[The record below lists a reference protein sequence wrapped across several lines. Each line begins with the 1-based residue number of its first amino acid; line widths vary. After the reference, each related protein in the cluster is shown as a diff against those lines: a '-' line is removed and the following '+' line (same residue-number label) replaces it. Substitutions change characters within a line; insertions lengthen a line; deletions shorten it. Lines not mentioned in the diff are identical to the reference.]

1 MAYNRSRRGYN
12 SNRGNRQ
19 QQQRPVSFACPRKFY
34 SLCSHRLGEGVGLVG
49 IFDKLNPEDNIEQGN
64 IELLCLEKLHDI
76 IADIPDNNE
85 ETLNTKVRIFVPDM
99 LSYLI
104 NGDVA
109 DFMQNGVRIN
119 GDEIDEDLLELI
131 DSVDTMLREKSRNV
145 NIRLYQYQ
153 PNDLKS
159 ESQDWFQELVDSYL
173 NGLANAN
180 NSTAKTESKRK
191 SLEDQLAEALANNDM
206 PKAEMIMEFQRQQV
220 ALSKSQNAAS
230 SDAEEEAQA

>member
-19 QQQRPVSFACPRKFY
+19 QQKAVSFACPRKFY

-64 IELLCLEKLHDI
+64 IELLCLEKLHGILVDV
-76 IADIPDNNE
+76 PDNKE
-85 ETLNTKVRIFVPDM
+85 EMLNTKVRVFVPDM

-119 GDEIDEDLLELI
+119 GDEIDKDLLDLI
-131 DSVDTMLREKSRNV
+131 DDIDTMLREKSRNV

-153 PNDLKS
+153 PNDLKT
-159 ESQDWFQELVDSYL
+159 ESQDWFQGLVDNYL
-173 NGLANAN
+173 NGLASAN
-180 NSTAKTESKRK
+180 NSTKTENKAK
-191 SLEDQLAEALANNDM
+191 SLEEQLAEALADNNM
-206 PKAEMIMEFQRQQV
+206 AKAEMIMEFQRQQV

>member
-12 SNRGNRQ
+12 STRGNRQ
-19 QQQRPVSFACPRKFY
+19 QQKAVSFACPRKFY

-64 IELLCLEKLHDI
+64 IEILCLEKLHEILVDV
-76 IADIPDNNE
+76 PDNKE
-85 ETLNTKVRIFVPDM
+85 EMLNTKIRVFVPDM

-119 GDEIDEDLLELI
+119 GDEIDKDLLDLI
-131 DSVDTMLREKSRNV
+131 DDIDTMLREKSRNV

-153 PNDLKS
+153 PNDLKT
-159 ESQDWFQELVDSYL
+159 ESQDWFQGLVDNYL
-173 NGLANAN
+173 NGLASAN
-180 NSTAKTESKRK
+180 SSAKTESKTK

>member
-19 QQQRPVSFACPRKFY
+19 QQKAVSFACPRKFY

-64 IELLCLEKLHDI
+64 IELLCLEKLHEILVDV
-76 IADIPDNNE
+76 PDNKE
-85 ETLNTKVRIFVPDM
+85 EMLNTKVRVFVPDM

-119 GDEIDEDLLELI
+119 GDEIDKDLLDLI
-131 DSVDTMLREKSRNV
+131 DDIDTMLREKSRNV

-153 PNDLKS
+153 PNDLKT
-159 ESQDWFQELVDSYL
+159 ESQDWFQGLVDNYL
-173 NGLANAN
+173 NGLASAN
-180 NSTAKTESKRK
+180 NSTKTESKTK
-191 SLEDQLAEALANNDM
+191 SLEEQLAEALANNDM

-220 ALSKSQNAAS
+220 ALNKSQNAAS
-230 SDAEEEAQA
+230 SESEEEAQA

>member
-64 IELLCLEKLHDI
+64 IELLCLEKLHGI
-76 IADIPDNNE
+76 IEDVPDNSE
-85 ETLNTKVRIFVPDM
+85 EILNTKVRIFVPDM

-159 ESQDWFQELVDSYL
+159 ESQDWFQELVDNYL

-180 NSTAKTESKRK
+180 TSTAKTEKK
-191 SLEDQLAEALANNDM
+191 VKTLEEQLAEALANDDM
-206 PKAEMIMEFQRQQV
+206 AKANIIMEFQRQQAV
-220 ALSKSQNAAS
+220 ISKNNKESDNNANN
-230 SDAEEEAQA
+230 EAQA

>member
-19 QQQRPVSFACPRKFY
+19 QQKAVSFACPRKFY

-64 IELLCLEKLHDI
+64 IELLCLEKLHGILVDV
-76 IADIPDNNE
+76 PDNKE
-85 ETLNTKVRIFVPDM
+85 EMLNTKVRIFVPDM

-119 GDEIDEDLLELI
+119 GDEIDKDLLDLI
-131 DSVDTMLREKSRNV
+131 DDIDTMLREKSRNV

-153 PNDLKS
+153 PNDLKT
-159 ESQDWFQELVDSYL
+159 ESQDWFQGLVDNYL
-173 NGLANAN
+173 NGLASAN
-180 NSTAKTESKRK
+180 NSTKTENKAK
-191 SLEDQLAEALANNDM
+191 SLEEQLAEALADNNM
-206 PKAEMIMEFQRQQV
+206 AKAEMIMEFQRQQV

>member
-19 QQQRPVSFACPRKFY
+19 QQKAVSFACPRKFY

-64 IELLCLEKLHDI
+64 IEILCLEKLHEILVDV
-76 IADIPDNNE
+76 PDNKE
-85 ETLNTKVRIFVPDM
+85 EMLNTKIRVFVPDM

-119 GDEIDEDLLELI
+119 GDEIDKDLLDLI
-131 DSVDTMLREKSRNV
+131 DDIDTMLREKSRNV

-153 PNDLKS
+153 PNDLKT
-159 ESQDWFQELVDSYL
+159 ESQDWFQGLVDNYL
-173 NGLANAN
+173 NGLASAN
-180 NSTAKTESKRK
+180 SSAKTESKTK

>member
-19 QQQRPVSFACPRKFY
+19 QQKAVSFACPRKFY
-34 SLCSHRLGEGVGLVG
+34 SLCSHRLGEGIGLVG

-64 IELLCLEKLHDI
+64 IELLCLEKLHGILVDV
-76 IADIPDNNE
+76 PDNKE
-85 ETLNTKVRIFVPDM
+85 EMLNTKVRVFVPDM

-119 GDEIDEDLLELI
+119 GDEIDKDLLDLI
-131 DSVDTMLREKSRNV
+131 DDIDTMLREKSRNV

-153 PNDLKS
+153 PNDLKT
-159 ESQDWFQELVDSYL
+159 ESQDWFQGLVDNYL
-173 NGLANAN
+173 NGLASAN
-180 NSTAKTESKRK
+180 NSTKTENKAK
-191 SLEDQLAEALANNDM
+191 SLEEQLAEALADNNM
-206 PKAEMIMEFQRQQV
+206 AKAEMIMEFQRQQV

>member
-1 MAYNRSRRGYN
+1 MANYNRSRRSYGGRNN
-12 SNRGNRQ
+12 SRQ
-19 QQQRPVSFACPRKFY
+19 QKPTSFACPRKFY

-64 IELLCLEKLHDI
+64 IEFLCLEKLHDI
-76 IADIPDNNE
+76 IVDVPDNNE
-85 ETLNTKVRIFVPDM
+85 EILNTKVRIFVPDM

-119 GDEIDEDLLELI
+119 GDEIDQDLLELI

-180 NSTAKTESKRK
+180 NSTAKPEKKVK
-191 SLEDQLAEALANNDM
+191 SLEDQLAEALQNDDMAKANI
-206 PKAEMIMEFQRQQV
+206 IMEFQRQQT
-220 ALSKSQNAAS
+220 ALAKGSDTADDSK
-230 SDAEEEAQA
+230 EAQA

>member
-1 MAYNRSRRGYN
+1 MANYNRSRRSYGGRNN
-12 SNRGNRQ
+12 SRQ
-19 QQQRPVSFACPRKFY
+19 QKPTSFACPRKFY

-64 IELLCLEKLHDI
+64 IEFLCLEKLHDI
-76 IADIPDNNE
+76 IVDVPDNNE
-85 ETLNTKVRIFVPDM
+85 EILNTKVRIFVPDM

-119 GDEIDEDLLELI
+119 GEEIDKDLLDLIDEI
-131 DSVDTMLREKSRNV
+131 DTMLRNKSRNV

-153 PNDLKS
+153 PNDLKT

-180 NSTAKTESKRK
+180 NRTAKTESKPK
-191 SLEDQLAEALANNDM
+191 SLEDQLAEALTNNDM
-206 PKAEMIMEFQRQQV
+206 KKAEMIIEFQRQQA
-220 ALSKSQNAAS
+220 ALSKSQIAAS
-230 SDAEEEAQA
+230 SDTEEEAQA

>member
-19 QQQRPVSFACPRKFY
+19 QQKAVSFACPRKFY

-64 IELLCLEKLHDI
+64 IELLCLEKLHGILVDV
-76 IADIPDNNE
+76 PDNKE
-85 ETLNTKVRIFVPDM
+85 EMLNTKVRVFVPDM

-119 GDEIDEDLLELI
+119 GDEIDKDLLDLI
-131 DSVDTMLREKSRNV
+131 DDIDTMLREKSRNV

-153 PNDLKS
+153 PNDLKT
-159 ESQDWFQELVDSYL
+159 ESQDWFQGLVDNYL
-173 NGLANAN
+173 NGLASAN
-180 NSTAKTESKRK
+180 NSTKTENKAK
-191 SLEDQLAEALANNDM
+191 SLEEQLAEALADNNM
-206 PKAEMIMEFQRQQV
+206 AKAEMIMEFQRQQV
-220 ALSKSQNAAS
+220 ALNKSQNAAGS
-230 SDAEEEAQA
+230 ESETEAQA